1 MSTPMSRPVALVT
14 GASRGIGRAIALAL
28 STTHHVLVGGR
39 DTYAIADVVRELES
53 AEPFVADLTNEAA
66 VTAAVAGIDRL
77 DVLVHSAGAVAYGP
91 LIDSTTAEWREL
103 MELNVIAPATLTRL
117 LLPALRAAH
126 GLVIFLNS
134 GAGLTANRGFAV
146 YAASKF
152 ALTALADALRA
163 DERGRVRVT
172 SIHPGRVATDMQ
184 ARLTS
189 LEGMP
194 YIPDAHL
201 DPDDVARGVRLAVD
215 LPPDASLDA
224 LRINPV

>member
-1 MSTPMSRPVALVT
+1 MSRPVALVT

-28 STTHHVLVGGR
+28 TSTHHVLVGGR
-39 DTYAIADVVRELES
+39 DTDAVWDVVRELES
-53 AEPFVADLTNEAA
+53 AEPFIADLTDEAA
-66 VTAAVAGIDRL
+66 VSAAVAGIGQL

-117 LLPALRAAH
+117 LLPALRARH

-134 GAGLTANRGFAV
+134 GAGLTAHRGFAV

-163 DERGRVRVT
+163 DERGRLRVT

-201 DPDDVARGVRLAVD
+201 DPDDVARAVRLAVD
-215 LPPDASLDA
+215 LPPDASIDA
-224 LRINPV
+224 LRISPV

>member
-1 MSTPMSRPVALVT
+1 MSTLMSRPVALVT
-14 GASRGIGRAIALAL
+14 GASRGIGRAVALAL
-28 STTHHVLVGGR
+28 SPTHHVLVGGR
-39 DTYAIADVVRELES
+39 DSDAVSDVVNELES
-53 AEPFVADLTNEAA
+53 ADPFIADLTNEAA
-66 VTAAVAGIDRL
+66 VTAAIAGIGQL
-77 DVLVHSAGAVAYGP
+77 DVLVHSAGVVAFGP
-91 LIDSTTAEWREL
+91 LADSTTAEWRETL
-103 MELNVIAPATLTRL
+103 ELNVVAPATLTRL

-134 GAGLTANRGFAV
+134 GAGLTAHRGFAV

-152 ALTALADALRA
+152 ALTALADSLRA

-184 ARLTS
+184 ARLTA
-189 LEGMP
+189 LEGLP

>member
-1 MSTPMSRPVALVT
+1 MSRPVALVT

-28 STTHHVLVGGR
+28 SPTHHVLVGGR
-39 DTYAIADVVRELES
+39 DTDAVSDVVRELES
-53 AEPFVADLTNEAA
+53 AEPFIADLTNEAA
-66 VTAAVAGIDRL
+66 VTAAVAGIDHL
-77 DVLVHSAGAVAYGP
+77 DVLVHSAGAVTYGP

-103 MELNVIAPATLTRL
+103 LELNVIAPATLTRL

-126 GLVIFLNS
+126 GQVIFLNS
-134 GAGLTANRGFAV
+134 GAGLTAHRGFAV

-163 DERGRVRVT
+163 DERGRLRVT

-189 LEGMP
+189 LEGLP

-201 DPDDVARGVRLAVD
+201 DPEDVARAVRLAVD

>member
-28 STTHHVLVGGR
+28 SPTHHVLVGGR
-39 DTYAIADVVRELES
+39 DTDAIADVVRELES